1 MKIKIDY
8 QIFIMQEYGGISKYF
23 IYLSNFINDHLNH
36 KSKIIAPVYINKNLN
51 DVDQISLS
59 GYYINFTSR
68 IVKRIL
74 WNINSIFDF
83 FHSYNLNLDI
93 NHKTFYSIKSDSKSL
108 KDTKII
114 TTIHDMTYEIFPEY
128 FKNAKIVSECK
139 LKACNKSDHIIAVSQ
154 STKND
159 LVKIFNIRPE
169 KISVIYHGVDKSI
182 FFQFKSQVKF
192 INEIGPFILFVG
204 NRQLYKNF
212 NSLLKAY
219 SLNKK
224 ISDNYKLVLFGGEDF
239 LEDENILIKELGLF
253 TNILKFEG
261 NDKLLANFYN
271 ATSLFVYPSL
281 YEGFGMPVLEAMAC
295 GCPIIAGNNSSI
307 PEVAKDSCLLIDDF
321 KDINLIEKNITMLLE
336 NNDLQKKLRIK
347 SIDRS
352 LDFSW
357 EKCALEHLNV
367 YSHQL

>member
-1 MKIKIDY
+1 MKIKFDY

-23 IYLSNFINDHLNH
+23 IYLSKFINSSSNH
-36 KSKIIAPVYINKNLN
+36 QSKIIAPIYINKNIN
-51 DVDQISLS
+51 DIDQIELI
-59 GYYINFTSR
+59 GLYIYYVSR
-68 IVKRIL
+68 FVKRML
-74 WNINSIFDF
+74 WYINSIIDYFY
-83 FHSYNLNLDI
+83 SYNNNLDI
-93 NHKTFYSIKSDSKSL
+93 NHKTFYSINSDSRSK
-108 KDTKII
+108 KGTRVI

-128 FKNAKIVSECK
+128 FKNANNISRCK
-139 LKACNKSDHIIAVSQ
+139 LKACNKSDHIIAVSH

-204 NRQLYKNF
+204 NRHLYKNF

-219 SLNKK
+219 SLNKT

-239 LEDENILIKELGLF
+239 LEEENILIKELGLF
-253 TNILKFEG
+253 SNILKFKG
-261 NDKLLANFYN
+261 NDTLLANFYN
-271 ATSLFVYPSL
+271 AASLFVYPSL

-295 GCPIIAGNNSSI
+295 GCPVIAGNNSSI
-307 PEVAKDSCLLIDDF
+307 PEVVKDSCLLIEDF

-336 NNDLQKKLRIK
+336 DNDLQKKLRIK

-367 YSHQL
+367 YSQQL